1 MKFLKDLFTAITG
14 IFRRNKLIVTHS
26 GNFHA
31 DDVFAAATLLLLFNN
46 KVRIIRTRDPE
57 IIEKGDF
64 VFDVGGVYD
73 PELNRFDHHQTGGA
87 GGRENGIPYASF
99 GLVWK
104 KFGIEICGSKETAL
118 YIDRELAEP
127 IDAIDNGVEIS
138 KPFFSDVYP
147 FTVTDVLDAFLPLPG
162 DYSQSIDEIFLDVMN
177 LAKRILIKEI
187 EKEKKRQEIFPKVKE
202 VYEVAPDK
210 RLIVFDK
217 KLWSLFPDELNF
229 EHFDKDISPSMQ
241 LTIMPDSVNCIMII
255 FTEYQDRAKKIDVGN
270 IKYEYTDMNSFYKL
284 ILNFILRMQKSA
296 QRLSDELDR
305 ANLKQTL
312 KTGAR
317 PNLSLSQSRLAMI
330 DKEF

>member
-31 DDVFAAATLLLLFNN
+31 DDVFAAATLSILFNN

-210 RLIVFDK
+210 RIIVFDK
-217 KLWSLFPDELNF
+217 KLPAGLLSRFPEPLFAIVPRE
-229 EHFDKDISPSMQ
+229 KDWLL
-241 LTIMPDSVNCIMII
+241 LTIRDNPKTFANRKDLPKEWAGLMNEKMAEVSGVIDATFCHNNL
-255 FTEYQDRAKKIDVGN
+255 FLAAAKSKEGA
-270 IKYEYTDMNSFYKL
+270 IKLAEL
-284 ILNFILRMQKSA
+284 ALNNK
-296 QRLSDELDR
+296 
-305 ANLKQTL
+305 
-312 KTGAR
+312 
-317 PNLSLSQSRLAMI
+317 
-330 DKEF
+330 